1 MMFDGFSLRNCL
13 PSNAIV
19 IKKPLNSNEHHYSIG
34 RPEWQSNYTTE
45 AKMKFTEKDLRNN
58 KADLNDKIYL
68 FPNHSNFEIAM
79 TYNNK
84 NTFKT
89 TNKTDY
95 TQIGMTKDA
104 QEEFQK
110 KYLEH
115 NPNMLLDKNELDS
128 MYNISMKNPKKQY
141 KKYDYDQ
148 IKFKQEKEVIDTI
161 TQEVKPK
168 DKNCWSFD
176 YYNEEKNKDH
186 KYNPFQIRSI
196 NSRLDIR
203 RHHKGYKDNKQI
215 WDPIANRYFQCPIE
229 NDLKI
234 EKLRKEM

>member
-1 MMFDGFSLRNCL
+1 MFDGFSLKNCL

-45 AKMKFTEKDLRNN
+45 TRMKFTEKDLRNN
-58 KADLNDKIYL
+58 KANLEDKLYL
-68 FPNHSNFEIAM
+68 YPNHSNFEIAM
-79 TYNNK
+79 NINNK
-84 NTFKT
+84 NIYKT
-89 TNKTDY
+89 TNKMDY
-95 TQIGMTKDA
+95 IPKDMTK
-104 QEEFQK
+104 QEQEDFQK
-110 KYLEH
+110 NYIEH
-115 NPNMLLDKNELDS
+115 NPNMLLDPNQRSS
-128 MYNISMKNPKKQY
+128 MYQMSMKNPKDQY
-141 KKYDYDQ
+141 QKFDYDSIQ
-148 IKFKQEKEVIDTI
+148 FKQEKEVVDTI
-161 TQEVKPK
+161 TQQVKPK
-168 DKNCWSFD
+168 DTNMWAFD
-176 YYNEEKNKDH
+176 YFNAEKNKDH

-229 NDLKI
+229 NDIKI